1 MSRVV
6 RVFSKEG
13 FEFKREPGN
22 AGYDL
27 RAADDEILLPGQRLV
42 IPTGMYTEFA
52 DDLVL
57 DVRPRSGLAIK
68 QGITVL
74 NTPGTIDSI
83 YRGEIGVILINH
95 SNQEFI
101 IKKGDRIAQAVFLLV
116 QHPEFEIVESKESLT
131 DTKRGVGGFGS
142 TGTK

>member
-1 MSRVV
+1 MSRIV
-6 RVFSKEG
+6 RVYSREG

-27 RAADDEILLPGQRLV
+27 RSAIDEVLLPGHSAI
-42 IPTGMYTEFA
+42 IPTGMFTEFS

-57 DVRPRSGLAIK
+57 DVRPRSGLAAK
-68 QGITVL
+68 NQITVL
-74 NTPGTIDSI
+74 NTPGTIDSV

-95 SNQEFI
+95 GKHEFI
-101 IKKGDRIAQAVFLLV
+101 VKKGDRIAQAVFLLV
-116 QHPEFEIVESKESLT
+116 QHPEFEMVSSQDKLSS
-131 DTKRGVGGFGS
+131 TKRGEGGFGS

>member
-1 MSRVV
+1 MSRIV
-6 RVFSKEG
+6 RVYSREG

-27 RAADDEILLPGQRLV
+27 RSAIDEVILPGHSFI
-42 IPTGMYTEFA
+42 IPTGMYTEFS

-57 DVRPRSGLAIK
+57 DVRPRSGLAAK
-68 QGITVL
+68 AQVTVL

-95 SNQEFI
+95 GSKEFVVH
-101 IKKGDRIAQAVFLLV
+101 KGDRIAQAVFLLV
-116 QHPEFEIVESKESLT
+116 QHPEFVKVESQEQLSST
-131 DTKRGVGGFGS
+131 VRGEGGFGS
-142 TGTK
+142 SGTK